1 MIFDFLER
9 WRRGIGNTWV
19 AAMAIARSC
28 VLVVDDEKEVLE
40 VVETILIDAGFAVA
54 TAGDGAAAL
63 QIVEKQP
70 VDLAVVDVRLPG
82 GLNGLETVRRAR
94 ARQPDLKALF
104 ISGIEPIPSRRDPDR
119 EDFVSKPFSGH
130 ELLGC
135 VFELLLR
142 NKNGRQR
149 VLNAV
154 RTG

>member
-1 MIFDFLER
+1 M
-9 WRRGIGNTWV
+9 G
-19 AAMAIARSC
+19 IARSC
-28 VLVVDDEKEVLE
+28 VLVVEDDEDVRE
-40 VVETILIDAGFAVA
+40 VVETILSDAGFAVA

-70 VDLAVVDVRLPG
+70 VDLAVVDIRLPG
-82 GLNGLETVRRAR
+82 ELSGLETVSRAR
-94 ARQPDLKALF
+94 ASHPDLKALF

-142 NKNGRQR
+142 QR
-149 VLNAV
+149 E
-154 RTG
+154 

>member
-1 MIFDFLER
+1 MSMVHL
-9 WRRGIGNTWV
+9 
-19 AAMAIARSC
+19 C
-28 VLVVDDEKEVLE
+28 VLVVDDDEGVREL
-40 VVETILIDAGFAVA
+40 VETLLSDAGFAVA
-54 TAGDGAAAL
+54 SANDGTTALEIFERQA
-63 QIVEKQP
+63 
-70 VDLAVVDVRLPG
+70 VDLAVVDMRLPG

-104 ISGIEPIPSRRDPDR
+104 ISGVDPIPSRRDPDR

-149 VLNAV
+149 VLNALAA
-154 RTG
+154 G

>member
-1 MIFDFLER
+1 M
-9 WRRGIGNTWV
+9 
-19 AAMAIARSC
+19 AAMGIARSC
-28 VLVVDDEKEVLE
+28 VLVVGDEKEVRE

-104 ISGIEPIPSRRDPDR
+104 ISGIEPIPSHRDPDR

-142 NKNGRQR
+142 NKNGRQH
-149 VLNAV
+149 VLNAR